1 MNNFLFILGSFEAFP
16 VHCCQR
22 WGCLWRFKASIFSL
36 CTMYQ
41 PIPACCAEV
50 TKMTSSPSDRQCQ
63 VCWHHYF
70 VMFSVLIHIEESTAP
85 LLRKAN
91 IWRVELSSNTA
102 LIKMGN
108 ETVCSEVFGCLS
120 LVGLSWVLLT
130 WISTVCSAKGTC
142 MYPEHE
148 KEVAC

>member
-1 MNNFLFILGSFEAFP
+1 
-16 VHCCQR
+16 
-22 WGCLWRFKASIFSL
+22 
-36 CTMYQ
+36 
-41 PIPACCAEV
+41 
-50 TKMTSSPSDRQCQ
+50 
-63 VCWHHYF
+63 
-70 VMFSVLIHIEESTAP
+70 MFSVLIHIEESTAP

-120 LVGLSWVLLT
+120 LVGFSWVLLT
-130 WISTVCSAKGTC
+130 WISTVCFAKGTC

-148 KEVAC
+148 KEVACWWAYPLWFCCSCSTGTTMPLLVQESWLPTLWSGIQHWYLRSSEGEVLQLVSCAFSSTADGLVGLISLTL